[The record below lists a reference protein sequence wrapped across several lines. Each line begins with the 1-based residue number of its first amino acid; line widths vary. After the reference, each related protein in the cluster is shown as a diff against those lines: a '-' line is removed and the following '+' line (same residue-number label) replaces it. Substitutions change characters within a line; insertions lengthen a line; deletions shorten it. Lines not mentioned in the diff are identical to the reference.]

1 MPARPQPEGPLLTQ
15 QFTITVSRP
24 DGTSIPVVVTK
35 KRVKNFNVRVTS
47 SGEVHASAPLGA
59 SRERIE
65 AFVKRNST
73 WIIGRLAQREQHQAT
88 AQEPLSP
95 SSIIALWGM
104 PITVQDALD
113 HNFASPAPRPKQATF
128 ASFMGAD
135 KSDERLQ
142 AKRYAILDGLTSDEL
157 QAHIDQL
164 YASEVTTALRD
175 MVHAYEIAM
184 GVNVA
189 RISVRSMKTRWG
201 SCIPKSG
208 AIRIARELAAYPVEC
223 LDMVVAHELVHL
235 LEPSHNQ
242 RFHALL
248 DTYCPNNRALSQ
260 RLKQPP
266 LNKL

>member
-1 MPARPQPEGPLLTQ
+1 MTQ
-15 QFTITVSRP
+15 QFTISVPRP
-24 DGTSIPVVVTK
+24 DGTPIPVVVTK
-35 KRVKNFNVRVTS
+35 KRVKNFNLRVTS

-59 SRERIE
+59 SHERIE
-65 AFVKRNST
+65 AFVKRNSA
-73 WIIGRLAQREQHQAT
+73 WIISRLARREQCQAT
-88 AQEPLSP
+88 VREPPSP
-95 SSIIALWGM
+95 HSIIALWGK

-128 ASFMGAD
+128 ASFMGTD
-135 KSDERLQ
+135 KPDERPQ
-142 AKRYAILDGLTSDEL
+142 AKWHATLDGLTPSEI

-164 YASEVTTALRD
+164 YTSEVTSALHD
-175 MVHAYEIAM
+175 IVHAYEIAM
-184 GVNVA
+184 GVAVS
-189 RISVRSMKTRWG
+189 RVSVRSMKTRWG
-201 SCIPKSG
+201 SCTPKTG

-248 DTYCPNNRALSQ
+248 DAYCPNNRALSQ

-266 LNKL
+266 IEVY